1 MPCVPVALQCKWRRE
16 ELEKT
21 VAESA
26 RINKALRE
34 EIKHLQERKEVV
46 EKQTATGK
54 RMQAAKLPKTWM
66 QEIVAAEL
74 DEHFASRRH
83 RITTWLR
90 RSLLSFAGLQLAFFI
105 LVLLKRDILHWVL
118 PPGLASA
125 LGSHPPQ
132 PFLF

>member
-1 MPCVPVALQCKWRRE
+1 MAGLKEDDWK
-16 ELEKT
+16 ELGQ
-21 VAESA
+21 
-26 RINKALRE
+26 IY
-34 EIKHLQERKEVV
+34 H
-46 EKQTATGK
+46 
-54 RMQAAKLPKTWM
+54 
-66 QEIVAAEL
+66 
-74 DEHFASRRH
+74 
-83 RITTWLR
+83 WLCLNLLFCR